1 MDIITPRLKKST
13 IVIGILIGVALLLG
27 AVVYRDLVIEK
38 ILQGYRFLSDKGK
51 TSAYIESFGAWA
63 PLIFMVIQLLQ
74 VIFAPVPGEM
84 TGVVGG
90 YLFGTLKGFVF
101 SSIALTA
108 GSIINFAIGKF
119 FGRRFVR
126 SMIPAH
132 HLARFDALVRRE
144 GALVI
149 FILFIFPGFPKD
161 YLCLFLGLSALPFR
175 IFVWL
180 SAVGRMPGTFILS
193 LQGSM
198 ISEQNHAAL
207 AAAAGACCLLV
218 LMGYRYREALFR
230 WIERQNKPHGGG

>member
-1 MDIITPRLKKST
+1 MNIDTPRLKKST
-13 IVIGILIGVALLLG
+13 IVIGILVAALLLLA
-27 AVVYRDLVIEK
+27 AVAYRDLIVEK
-38 ILQGYRFLSDKGK
+38 TVHLYRFLSDKGR
-51 TSAYIESFGAWA
+51 TSAYIESFGPWA
-63 PLIFMVIQLLQ
+63 PLVFMSIQILQ
-74 VIFAPVPGEM
+74 VLFAPVPGEM

-90 YLFGTLKGFVF
+90 YLFGTMKGFAF

-119 FGRRFVR
+119 LGRRFVR
-126 SMIPAH
+126 KLIPVD
-132 HLARFDALVRRE
+132 HLTRFDALVKRE

-198 ISEQNHAAL
+198 IYEENYAAL
-207 AAAAGACCLLV
+207 AAAAGVCCLLV
-218 LMGYRYREALFR
+218 LMGYRYREPLFR
-230 WIERQNKPHGGG
+230 WMERQNKRGDRG